1 MTDQQIQII
10 ADTKIIVTDIFEQ
23 KVNPLFVFHNLEHT
37 RQVADAAEAIANF
50 YQFNE
55 DDKFILL
62 VAAWFHDT
70 GFSAGRIEG
79 HELESIK
86 IAENFLQT
94 HNIEN
99 DIIQRVS
106 SCVKATKMPQRPQ
119 NGLEKIIC
127 DADLFHLGTIQ
138 FNRRTDLLRTELQA
152 YYNREI
158 SYEEWQL
165 GNIEFLISHNYF
177 TGYCQQKLE
186 PVKQIWL
193 NRLQNKQQR
202 FKAKAI

>member
-1 MTDQQIQII
+1 MNDQQIQII
-10 ADTKIIVTDIFEQ
+10 IEAKIIVTDIFEQ
-23 KVNPLFVFHNLEHT
+23 KVNPLFVFHNFEHT
-37 RQVADAAEAIANF
+37 RQVADAAEEIANF

-55 DDKFILL
+55 NDKFILL

-94 HNIEN
+94 HNIGN
-99 DIIQRVS
+99 DIIARVL
-106 SCVKATKMPQRPQ
+106 SCIQATKMPQSPQ

-152 YYNREI
+152 YYNKEI
-158 SYEEWQL
+158 SSEEWQL